1 MSPVDLSSTILYSG
15 TVFTL
20 TCIVRLVSEVD
31 TTVTVSTTWSKNE
44 MDITDTDDR
53 ITVDSM
59 AVQDTNITYIYES
72 DIIFNPLSNMM
83 PGGDDGQ
90 YTCSALVEDSDYITG
105 SSNDATQNIT
115 VEGQ

>member
-1 MSPVDLSSTILYSG
+1 MSPVDLSSPLNSG

-31 TTVTVSTTWSKNE
+31 TTVIVSTTWSKNE
-44 MDITDTDDR
+44 IDINSDDR

-72 DIIFNPLSNMM
+72 DIIFDPLSNMTS
-83 PGGDDGQ
+83 GGDDGQ

-105 SSNDATQNIT
+105 SSNDASQNIT

>member
-1 MSPVDLSSTILYSG
+1 MSPVNLSSTTLYSG

-31 TTVTVSTTWSKNE
+31 TTVIVSTTWSKNE
-44 MDITDTDDR
+44 IDINTDTR

-83 PGGDDGQ
+83 SVGDDGQ

-115 VEGQ
+115 VHGQ